1 MSLAERL
8 LGNPPFWKRPPSY
21 PYIDD
26 DLNRKLNLDSEKISL
41 PANRK
46 RALQVLLE
54 KLFARKW
61 DEQFL
66 VLQKGEKLEQAQVLD
81 EFSAN

>member
-1 MSLAERL
+1 M
-8 LGNPPFWKRPPSY
+8 
-21 PYIDD
+21 
-26 DLNRKLNLDSEKISL
+26 
-41 PANRK
+41 PASRK

-81 EFSAN
+81 EFSTN

>member
-1 MSLAERL
+1 M
-8 LGNPPFWKRPPSY
+8 Y

-81 EFSAN
+81 EFSTN

>member
-1 MSLAERL
+1 M
-8 LGNPPFWKRPPSY
+8 Y